1 MRIETVTLAG
11 FRCFGPDPIM
21 VPILPEVT
29 TVVGPNA
36 VSVSARF
43 DEEAIKVNDGD
54 GVSRESGSAK
64 ATTAVDRDAVEW

>member
-43 DEEAIKVNDGD
+43 DEEAIKVVRWGW
-54 GVSRESGSAK
+54 SEPRERLG
-64 ATTAVDRDAVEW
+64 EGHHGC